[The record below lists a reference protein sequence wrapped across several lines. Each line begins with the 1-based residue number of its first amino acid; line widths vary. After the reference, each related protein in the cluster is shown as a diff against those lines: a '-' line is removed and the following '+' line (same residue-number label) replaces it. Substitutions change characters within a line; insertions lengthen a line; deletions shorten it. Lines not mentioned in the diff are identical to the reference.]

1 MNLKFVNIVDPC
13 FSKNNLGKSI
23 SYHNSF
29 RLKEALKMQQEKLFK
44 VYSRPGLDEAYLFR
58 KLFGFFK
65 YSFECTGVMPSLNLK
80 MPQMRIKKS

>member
-44 VYSRPGLDEAYLFR
+44 VYSKADLDEAYLSK
-58 KLFGFFK
+58 KLFSFFK
-65 YSFECTGVMPSLNLK
+65 YSFECTGVLPSLTLK
-80 MPQMRIKKS
+80 MP